1 MYIVS
6 GDALQIIDSACVERF
21 VVAKKPDAVLVLA
34 SYGAERQPITIAKY
48 ESKQEAGDALQALL
62 AALVGGQTHF
72 YMPESRLFAAEYIK
86 HDSRVKRKGGS

>member
-21 VVAKKPDAVLVLA
+21 VVAKKPDAVLILA

-48 ESKQEAGDALQALL
+48 ESSRRLGMPYRPSWLLLWAARRISICRRAGCLQRSTSSTIP
-62 AALVGGQTHF
+62 G
-72 YMPESRLFAAEYIK
+72 
-86 HDSRVKRKGGS
+86 